1 MWRWTRPLSA
11 PAPPAPSPWQRGPLE
26 AVWRW
31 HYISGAVGSRR
42 ERRSHGQ
49 SWLRERRGSRRRAS
63 RLPDPQGER
72 GAGRRARLR
81 PLPCVLR
88 ALAVGLGSVRATSC
102 HSRR

>member
-31 HYISGAVGSRR
+31 HYISGAVGSRC

-49 SWLRERRGSRRRAS
+49 SWLREAGGAGGGPPDFPTRRGSGAPAAGAVCGLSRA
-63 RLPDPQGER
+63 
-72 GAGRRARLR
+72 
-81 PLPCVLR
+81 C
-88 ALAVGLGSVRATSC
+88 
-102 HSRR
+102 